1 MSYATARENM
11 VLNQLKPNKVNS
23 PKILNAFRKIPREF
37 FVDSSCKA
45 SAYSEEQ
52 VLASENRPLLSPMV
66 VARLLETLN
75 LKGTEDMLVLASN
88 TGYTAAIASQLVKK
102 VYAVEDNGYLT
113 DTAKRAL
120 MDTNI
125 SNVDVICAEPEKGL
139 KRKAP
144 FDVILIDAPTS
155 EVSETL
161 IEQVK
166 EGGKIAAIVE
176 KEGHILEAMVYT
188 KQGNTV
194 FAEPLFETHG
204 QVLPR
209 FQKEESFVF

>member
-11 VLNQLKPNKVNS
+11 VLNQLKPNRVND
-23 PKILNAFRKIPREF
+23 PKILNAFRKIPREY

-52 VLASENRPLLSPMV
+52 VIASEGRPLLSPMV
-66 VARLLETLN
+66 LGRLLSNLE
-75 LKGTEDMLVLASN
+75 LKGSEQMLVLASG
-88 TGYTAAIASQLVKK
+88 TGYTAAVASQLVEK
-102 VYAVEDNGYLT
+102 VYAVEDDGYLT

-120 MDTNI
+120 MDTKC
-125 SNVDVICAEPEKGL
+125 SNVDVVCSEPEKGL
-139 KRKAP
+139 KRKGP
-144 FDVILIDAPTS
+144 FDIIFVDAPTS
-155 EVSETL
+155 EISENL
-161 IEQVK
+161 IEQTK
-166 EGGKIAAIVE
+166 EGGKIAAVIE
-176 KEGHILEAMVYT
+176 KEGHVLEAMIYT
-188 KQGNTV
+188 KQGKTL